1 MLSGCEDCNCDP
13 LGVHANNLQCDS
25 STGQCQCKHNV
36 VGRMCQRCAFGYWA
50 FPHCQL
56 CDCDVRGSAEEI
68 CDQDTAHCFCKENVH
83 GPACDTCKSGTFNL
97 EQSNPGGCSKCFC
110 FGKASTCTTSQMYRS
125 HVTSM
130 EDWSGAVILT
140 GNVASRSAFDRLR
153 HSDGAVTAQLNEL
166 LPEDGSFYFSAPLT
180 YLGNKITSYGG
191 LLNYTILFTEGTAG
205 SQFCRIEIPIPPSG
219 MI

>member
-1 MLSGCEDCNCDP
+1 
-13 LGVHANNLQCDS
+13 
-25 STGQCQCKHNV
+25 
-36 VGRMCQRCAFGYWA
+36 
-50 FPHCQL
+50 
-56 CDCDVRGSAEEI
+56 
-68 CDQDTAHCFCKENVH
+68 
-83 GPACDTCKSGTFNL
+83 
-97 EQSNPGGCSKCFC
+97 
-110 FGKASTCTTSQMYRS
+110 
-125 HVTSM
+125 M

-219 MI
+219 MILSLVHRIQRERTGRHSHRRRFHALPLLSRAARFRRALKRPIGNQRTQLCASFRLPGHARERPGGAQRRQGPLHPRILHRSHPPGSILPSFHFHQLQEELMAELMAELIAEWMNPRW